1 MKIGPKIAL
10 FYSLITMCAIIMVM
24 SVFYLFSSR
33 YINRLYESYLR
44 EKAFIT
50 AQKYWEKDE
59 VDEQSYRLIQ
69 QKYDELLPQAREVLL
84 NMDTLAH
91 VKDTL
96 GKYLNA
102 SQQERLFHGDG
113 TPVTFKYKKEL
124 GAALYYPDN
133 EGNFIVLVMSRNAYG
148 TEIKEHLLLLSI
160 FLVLASSILIFF
172 IGEIYSGR
180 ILVPLQHILKELKRI
195 RANSLN
201 RRLKTTGNNDELED
215 MIKTLNSML
224 DRLDSAFKAEKS
236 FVSHASHELN
246 NPITAIQGECE
257 ISLLKERST
266 GEYIESLQRI
276 SSESKRL
283 SSLIRHLLFLS
294 RQEEEL
300 LKNNVEEIILS
311 DILKELTGSN
321 ERIRLHLE
329 ATEQQAVVKAN
340 PYLLKIALKNIID
353 NACKYSDKEV
363 NVALYREQQQV
374 ILEVEDQ
381 GIGIPQE
388 EIEHIF
394 QSFYRGSNTR
404 DYAGQGIGLSLTLKI
419 ISAYHAK
426 LDISSEIEKGTKVRV
441 IF

>member
-133 EGNFIVLVMSRNAYG
+133 EGYFIVFVCSENTYG
-148 TEIKEHLLLLSI
+148 KEIQEHILLLSVT
-160 FLVLASSILIFF
+160 LVVISSIFIFF
-172 IGEIYSGR
+172 IGRVYSNR
-180 ILVPLQHILKELKRI
+180 ILTPLQHILKELKRI
-195 RANSLN
+195 RANNLNVRLRSYGNKDELDQLIVSLN
-201 RRLKTTGNNDELED
+201 G
-215 MIKTLNSML
+215 ML
-224 DRLDSAFKAEKS
+224 DRIDTAFKSEKS
-236 FVSHASHELN
+236 FVSNASHELN
-246 NPITAIQGECE
+246 NPLTAIQGECE
-257 ISLLKERST
+257 IALLKERST
-266 GEYIESLQRI
+266 SEYMDSLERI
-276 SSESKRL
+276 SVESKRI
-283 SSLIRHLLFLS
+283 SLLIKSLLFLS
-294 RQEEEL
+294 RQD
-300 LKNNVEEIILS
+300 K
-311 DILKELTGSN
+311 DILANTVEDVCLPRMLREQYAGRP
-321 ERIRLHLE
+321 RIRLSSTLRE
-329 ATEQQAVVKAN
+329 ENDFIVRAN
-340 PYLLKIALKNIID
+340 PYLLGIALQNVVD
-353 NACKYSDKEV
+353 NAYPWE
-363 NVALYREQQQV
+363 Y
-374 ILEVEDQ
+374 IED
-381 GIGIPQE
+381 
-388 EIEHIF
+388 
-394 QSFYRGSNTR
+394 
-404 DYAGQGIGLSLTLKI
+404 
-419 ISAYHAK
+419 
-426 LDISSEIEKGTKVRV
+426 
-441 IF
+441 